1 MRFFHLSDL
10 HIGKHLHSYNM
21 KEDQLA
27 ILSQVVKKAEELHPD
42 AILIAGDIYDRSAP
56 SAEAVTLFD
65 QFLTG
70 ISNIRPTISVLIISG
85 NHDSAERLQYAGNIL
100 ERYQIHIAGTPP
112 TDRDSYLKKVV
123 LSDAYGEVCF
133 YLLPFVKPAH
143 VRNIGLEP
151 GEQIESYDQA
161 VRKLIER
168 ETIDTSI
175 RNVIL
180 SHQFYTA
187 GTMEPERRDSEA
199 VMVGGIENVD
209 ISVLRD
215 FDYAALGH
223 IHKSQ
228 SIGNPGRYYCG
239 TLLKYSVSEYHDE
252 KRLTLV
258 ELNEKGTEPAVSH
271 IPLHP
276 LRDLRKEKGTL
287 DEILTGAAEQ
297 GRDDYISVTITDE
310 REPFQPRKRLEEVYP
325 HLLELKTENTRTR
338 MQLSETAD
346 FFDVSDPLRVFGQ
359 FYEEM
364 QGRCMEEEER
374 HVMEQVL
381 NEAKE

>member
-10 HIGKHLHSYNM
+10 HIGKHLHFYNM
-21 KEDQLA
+21 KEDQQA
-27 ILSQVVKKAEELHPD
+27 ILSQVVNLAQELRPD
-42 AILIAGDIYDRSAP
+42 AILIAGDIYDKSAP

-70 ISNIRPTISVLIISG
+70 ISQIEPAIPVMIISG
-85 NHDSAERLQYAGNIL
+85 NHDSQERLQYASTIL
-100 ERYQIHIAGTPP
+100 DRYQIHIAGRPP
-112 TDRDSYLKKVV
+112 ADQESKLKTVV
-123 LSDAYGEVCF
+123 LSDAYGTVCF

-151 GEQIESYDQA
+151 GEQIISYDQA

-168 ETIDTSI
+168 ENVDTSI

-187 GTMEPERRDSEA
+187 GSMEPERSDSEA
-199 VMVGGIENVD
+199 VQVGGIENVD
-209 ISVLRD
+209 ISILKD

-228 SIGNPGRYYCG
+228 AIGNSSRYYCG
-239 TLLKYSVSEYHDE
+239 TLLKYSVSEYKDE
-252 KRLTLV
+252 KSLTMV
-258 ELNEKGTEPAVSH
+258 ELKEKGTEPVVSH

-287 DEILTGAAEQ
+287 KEILAGVLDHS
-297 GRDDYISVTITDE
+297 RDDYISVTITDE
-310 REPFQPRKRLEEVYP
+310 REPFQPRKQLEDVYP
-325 HLLELKTENTRTR
+325 HLLELKTENSRTR
-338 MQLSETAD
+338 MQLKETAHIL
-346 FFDVSDPLRVFGQ
+346 DVSDPMQIFGQ
-359 FYEEM
+359 FFAEM
-364 QGRCMEEEER
+364 QGRHMEAEEINVLEKL
-374 HVMEQVL
+374 L

>member
-10 HIGKHLHSYNM
+10 HIGKLLHSYNM
-21 KEDQLA
+21 REDQLA
-27 ILSQVVKKAEELHPD
+27 ILSQVIKRAEELHPD
-42 AILIAGDIYDRSAP
+42 AVLIAGDIYDRSAP
-56 SAEAVTLFD
+56 SAEAVALFD

-70 ISNIRPTISVLIISG
+70 ISNIRPIIPVLIISG
-85 NHDSAERLQYAGNIL
+85 NHDSAERLQYASTIL
-100 ERYQIHIAGTPP
+100 DKYQIHIAGTPP
-112 TDRDSYLKKVV
+112 ADGDSYLKKVV

-133 YLLPFVKPAH
+133 YLLPFIKPAH
-143 VRNIGLEP
+143 VRNIGLET
-151 GEQIESYDQA
+151 GERIESYGQA

-228 SIGNPGRYYCG
+228 PIGNQSRYYCG
-239 TLLKYSVSEYHDE
+239 TLLKYSVSEYKDE
-252 KRLTLV
+252 KSLTLV
-258 ELNEKGTEPAVSH
+258 ELKEKGTEPVISQ

-276 LRDLRKEKGTL
+276 LRDLRKEKGKL
-287 DEILTGAAEQ
+287 EEILASAAQTNRE
-297 GRDDYISVTITDE
+297 DYVSVTITDE

-325 HLLELKTENTRTR
+325 HLLEFKTENSRTR

-346 FFDVSDPLRVFGQ
+346 IFDVSEPLKVFGQ

-374 HVMEQVL
+374 NMMEQVL

>member
-10 HIGKHLHSYNM
+10 HIGKHLHFYNM
-21 KEDQLA
+21 KEDQQA
-27 ILSQVVKKAEELHPD
+27 ILSQVVNLAQELRPD
-42 AILIAGDIYDRSAP
+42 AILIAGDIYDKSAP

-70 ISNIRPTISVLIISG
+70 ISQIEPAIPVMIISG
-85 NHDSAERLQYAGNIL
+85 NHDSQERLQYASTIL
-100 ERYQIHIAGTPP
+100 DRYQIHIAGRPP
-112 TDRDSYLKKVV
+112 ADQESKLKTVV
-123 LSDAYGEVCF
+123 LSDAYGTVCF

-151 GEQIESYDQA
+151 GEQIISYDQA

-168 ETIDTSI
+168 ETVDTSI

-187 GTMEPERRDSEA
+187 GSMEPERSDSEA
-199 VMVGGIENVD
+199 VQVGGIENVD
-209 ISVLRD
+209 ISILKD

-228 SIGNPGRYYCG
+228 AIGSPSRYYCG
-239 TLLKYSVSEYHDE
+239 TLLKYSVSEYKDE
-252 KRLTLV
+252 KSLTMV
-258 ELNEKGTEPAVSH
+258 ELKEKGTEPVVSH

-287 DEILTGAAEQ
+287 KEILAGVLDHS
-297 GRDDYISVTITDE
+297 RDDYISVTITDE
-310 REPFQPRKRLEEVYP
+310 REPFQPRKQLEDVYP
-325 HLLELKTENTRTR
+325 HLLELKTENSRTR
-338 MQLSETAD
+338 MQLKETAHIL
-346 FFDVSDPLRVFGQ
+346 DVSDPMQIFGQ
-359 FYEEM
+359 FFAEM
-364 QGRCMEEEER
+364 QGRHMEAEEINVLEKL
-374 HVMEQVL
+374 L